1 LGFGPENKKRALSL
15 CSAPFS
21 FSEFGIY
28 RLLPAE
34 DTLIPFIV
42 AKIKVVEPATGA
54 ASARRLMVGKG
65 SSFCH
70 VSLISPNGPTI

>member
-21 FSEFGIY
+21 FAEFGIY

-34 DTLIPFIV
+34 DMLIPFIV
-42 AKIKVVEPATGA
+42 PKIKVVDPATGA
-54 ASARRLMVGKG
+54 AGARRLMLGKG
-65 SSFCH
+65 RSFCH
-70 VSLISPNGPTI
+70 VSLISPNETTI